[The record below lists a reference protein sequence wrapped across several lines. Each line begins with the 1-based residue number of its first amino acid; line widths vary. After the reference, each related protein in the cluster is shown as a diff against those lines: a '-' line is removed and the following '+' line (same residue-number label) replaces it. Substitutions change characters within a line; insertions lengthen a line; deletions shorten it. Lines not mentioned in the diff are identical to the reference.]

1 MAEGSDGRFEK
12 EIIRC
17 ERGRSRDA
25 VDFVG
30 LVELKIGDRE
40 NGGAF
45 EYLTEKKKEKE
56 EAQGPGEKAYLPRP
70 PEPLAYYLE
79 HQ

>member
-12 EIIRC
+12 EIIRS
-17 ERGRSRDA
+17 ESGRSRDA
-25 VDFVG
+25 MDFVG

-56 EAQGPGEKAYLPRP
+56 EKAYLPRP